1 MIEAI
6 TRIAA
11 SHDPGLVLLA
21 GLMCCAGAL
30 SVMQLYRR
38 AGAERG
44 IAAFGWTLLG
54 AVTLGAAVWCTHFI
68 AMLAHRPGVPV
79 GFDPVLTIV
88 SLLVAILGA
97 IPGLLLAGT
106 AVAAAREDG
115 GEGPAVHWR
124 AAAGGAVVGAAIA
137 AMHFAGMAAY
147 RIEGIVV
154 WNAWIIGLSVALAM
168 TVSGAAFLL
177 AAAAPDEARVPRAAI
192 AAFVLAV
199 LSLHFTGMAAV
210 TITPVGPAGA
220 EMAPETERAMALAIA
235 LAGLIVMTAGGF
247 AFVLDRRAQKQ
258 AMRRLAHLA
267 MTDQVTGLPNRAAF
281 QDRLARGIERAGT
294 VGARAAVIAID
305 LDRFK
310 EVNDTHGHAAGDAVL
325 KEIGHRLA
333 AAVGANACLA
343 RVGGDEFAALLPFR
357 TRSGLDAIIARLE
370 AAAAAP
376 VPLDDGAGGEVALSL
391 GASFGIACFPEDGSD
406 AEQLSGNADLA
417 LSRAKAQ
424 PFASHCFYDPSMDA
438 AAREKRSLAAA
449 LREALASGAGLML
462 HYQLQASVATA
473 EITGYEALLRWQHPA
488 RGMIPPAVFIPLAEE
503 MGLIPALGAW
513 VLRRACSEAAAWP
526 HPWRVAVNISPL
538 QLADASLPGLVA
550 EVLAETGLAPGR
562 LEIELTE
569 TAIVEDQERALAIL
583 RAIKALGVGVALDD
597 FGTGYSSL
605 KTLRSFPFDKIKLDR
620 FFMAEIETSAEA
632 KAVVRSVLALGKSLS
647 IPVLAEGVERPAQL
661 AILVEEGCDEA
672 QGFLL
677 GRPSPDV
684 SAGPVREPAEAP
696 PVSRA
701 A

>member
-1 MIEAI
+1 
-6 TRIAA
+6 
-11 SHDPGLVLLA
+11 
-21 GLMCCAGAL
+21 
-30 SVMQLYRR
+30 
-38 AGAERG
+38 
-44 IAAFGWTLLG
+44 
-54 AVTLGAAVWCTHFI
+54 
-68 AMLAHRPGVPV
+68 
-79 GFDPVLTIV
+79 
-88 SLLVAILGA
+88 
-97 IPGLLLAGT
+97 
-106 AVAAAREDG
+106 
-115 GEGPAVHWR
+115 
-124 AAAGGAVVGAAIA
+124 
-137 AMHFAGMAAY
+137 
-147 RIEGIVV
+147 
-154 WNAWIIGLSVALAM
+154 
-168 TVSGAAFLL
+168 
-177 AAAAPDEARVPRAAI
+177 
-192 AAFVLAV
+192 
-199 LSLHFTGMAAV
+199 
-210 TITPVGPAGA
+210 
-220 EMAPETERAMALAIA
+220 MALAIA

-247 AFVLDRRAQKQ
+247 AFVLDRRSQKET
-258 AMRRLAHLA
+258 MRRLAHLA

-281 QDRLARGIERAGT
+281 KERLARGLERAGA

-310 EVNDTHGHAAGDAVL
+310 EVNDTHGHGAGDAAL
-325 KEIGHRLA
+325 REIGQRLA

-357 TRSGLDAIIARLE
+357 TRSGLDTVLARLE

-376 VPLDDGAGGEVALSL
+376 VPLDDGAGGEIALTL

-406 AEQLSGNADLA
+406 AEQLTNNADLA
-417 LSRAKAQ
+417 LYRAKAQ
-424 PFASHCFYDPSMDA
+424 PFAAHCFYDPSMDA

-462 HYQLQASVATA
+462 HYQLQASVAKA

-550 EVLAETGLAPGR
+550 EVLAESGLAPDR

-647 IPVLAEGVERPAQL
+647 IPVLAEGVERPEQL
-661 AILVEEGCDEA
+661 AILMEEGCDEA

-684 SAGPVREPAEAP
+684 SAGPRREPAQAEAEAP
-696 PVSRA
+696 AVPRA